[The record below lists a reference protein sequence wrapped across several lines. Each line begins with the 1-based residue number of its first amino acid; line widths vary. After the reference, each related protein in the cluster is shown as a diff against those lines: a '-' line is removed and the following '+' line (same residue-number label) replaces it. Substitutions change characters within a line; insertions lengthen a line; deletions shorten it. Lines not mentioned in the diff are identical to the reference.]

1 MRFDSSQ
8 ENLIHKSL
16 LSPQEMAR
24 YLNVS
29 LKTIYRLV
37 EGRAIPFY
45 KIGRGLRF
53 KREDIDEYMK
63 NALVESIPK

>member
-1 MRFDSSQ
+1 
-8 ENLIHKSL
+8 
-16 LSPQEMAR
+16 MAR